1 MTRMGKARTSSYKR
15 SPMPPSPKMAK
26 VRPVKSCVLAAMPAG
41 FHFRARRNRSAM
53 EYCRTV
59 EIRRYKAV
67 VAVAS
72 STAPGVL
79 ERYIPSYKI

>member
-1 MTRMGKARTSSYKR
+1 MTRMGKAWTSSAKR
-15 SPMPPSPKMAK
+15 RPIPPRPKMAK
-26 VRPVKSCVLAAMPAG
+26 VRPVKSCVLAAKLAG
-41 FHFRARRNRSAM
+41 FQFKARSDRSAT
-53 EYCRTV
+53 ENCRTV

-79 ERYIPSYKI
+79 ERYIPGYVT